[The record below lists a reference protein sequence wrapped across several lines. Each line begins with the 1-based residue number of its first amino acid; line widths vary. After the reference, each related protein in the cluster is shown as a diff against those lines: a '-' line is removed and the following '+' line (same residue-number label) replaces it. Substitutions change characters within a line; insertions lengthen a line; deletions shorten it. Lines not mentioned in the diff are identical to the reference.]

1 MAAADFDRAVL
12 RWQQVLLE
20 RESKLRLFQQ
30 LHQEPEYPTE
40 WRRASGRQR
49 CLLCG
54 LKYSDHPVESIFNL
68 DPRLCDGTI
77 VHL

>member
-1 MAAADFDRAVL
+1 MASADFDQAVL

-54 LKYSDHPVESIFNL
+54 LKYSDQPVESIFNL